1 MYSKEKVVESSLI
14 SEFKFYLNTHIKL
27 LGTLLEKYNLS
38 YNDYVILM
46 EIFKN
51 EGVTQYDLSKKLEMS
66 AQRLNQIVKK
76 LEEERLLSKFKER
89 EARGKKSL
97 LIKDKG
103 IEVIEVVNKELD
115 KNVENLL
122 TERDKEDLIIINKM
136 LQRINDDVRQR
147 VEKFPL

>member
-14 SEFKFYLNTHIKL
+14 SEFKFYLNTHSKL

-51 EGVTQYDLSKKLEMS
+51 EGFTQYDLSKKHEMS